1 MWLFLLCF
9 LSCRGFYYEDEQ
21 LAEIEFTPCVSQYNL
36 GVSKASNS
44 SALLLVMQD
53 GVIRGHGSANYFYSG
68 KHKFF
73 ITAAHNLL
81 HGNDFI
87 IQENGG
93 NQVKA
98 HPVYVE
104 LGSDFAIVVADGEI
118 TQTTPVH
125 LSINRKK
132 DLVATD
138 VYYMGSP
145 GQLRFAMLQGF
156 VMWSNADVVIMQ
168 SFGWFGASGSVVFDK
183 GGRVVGI
190 LQGVY
195 VDQHGLFEDVIED
208 VVYVQRV
215 DFLSRKKL
223 REIFNSAA
231 EVRSGNAD

>member
-1 MWLFLLCF
+1 MWFFLLY
-9 LSCRGFYYEDEQ
+9 LIGCRGFYYEDEN
-21 LAEIEFTPCVSQYNL
+21 LSEIEFTPCVSQYSL
-36 GVSKASNS
+36 GVSKAAS
-44 SALLLVMQD
+44 SSVVLLVLQD

-68 KHKFF
+68 KNRFF

-81 HGNDFI
+81 QGNQFL

-93 NQVKA
+93 NQVRA
-98 HPVYVE
+98 TPVYVE
-104 LGSDFAIVVADGEI
+104 LSSDVAILVANGPLES
-118 TQTTPVH
+118 TTPVH
-125 LSINRKK
+125 LSFNRKS
-132 DLVATD
+132 DLVANN

-145 GQLRFAMLQGF
+145 GQLRFAMAEGF
-156 VMWSNADVVIMQ
+156 VMWSNSDVIIMQ

-208 VVYVQRV
+208 VVYVQRI

-223 REIFNSAA
+223 REIFDSAT
-231 EVRSGNAD
+231 EVRSGNSD